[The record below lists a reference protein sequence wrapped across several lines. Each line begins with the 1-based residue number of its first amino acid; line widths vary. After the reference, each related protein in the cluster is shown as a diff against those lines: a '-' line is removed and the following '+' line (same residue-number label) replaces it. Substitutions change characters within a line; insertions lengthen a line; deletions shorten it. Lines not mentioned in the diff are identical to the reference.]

1 MLFVTHVPSCVTNNI
16 LIITEESG
24 SSISPVSYLN
34 GYLHETG
41 KKADEFVIDE
51 HTDLKELFALACSY
65 EIIGLCSWGH
75 DREEIRDLL
84 FNLRKNGKTTVIGGP
99 GIIEEQKHFTHTVSG
114 AGEYF
119 LLDLLNGK
127 KLPPFYRET
136 KEPPYKFKLT
146 DFLRQKLPLM
156 DKNISVSVRTFDGCY
171 WGKCYFCTYNQN
183 YPNSLTGLDE
193 KKASIIS
200 TTLDEIVK
208 NIKEVKK
215 HAEITFYMSHASI
228 NSKNLE
234 CLIEALKKSGKNFKW
249 VTFIRPEEW
258 VIKYL
263 KDIHKLNG
271 ILDIGYEF
279 ICSRDLINKGC
290 FVEDEIRLSLEAFKE
305 QVPVKGNFLYCIP
318 GTEEKDLIECAVN
331 TGRIRH
337 CFSSFVLGQLFIEK
351 ETEFYRKK
359 EDFNIICHDDIINYG
374 RDACENYMTHFE
386 NYSGFR
392 TVKDYD
398 LFIENNK
405 KFAMAVAEIMETE
418 VYSWEDPIDMEVNL
432 PPADKEKICTILNK
446 YFDDKDFI
454 KKSIDY
460 TWRISSGKSKN
471 SE

>member
-1 MLFVTHVPSCVTNNI
+1 MLSVTSEPSRITDNI
-16 LIITEESG
+16 LILTEESG
-24 SSISPVSYLN
+24 NSISPVSYLN
-34 GYLHETG
+34 GYLHKTG

-51 HTDLKELFALACSY
+51 NTELKELFALACSY

-75 DREEIRDLL
+75 DREEILDLL
-84 FNLRKNGKTTVIGGP
+84 FNLRKNGKITVIGGP
-99 GIIEEQKHFTHTVSG
+99 GVTEEHKYFTHTVSG

-127 KLPPFYRET
+127 KLPSFYRET

-171 WGKCYFCTYNQN
+171 WGKCYFCTYNHN
-183 YPNSLTGLDE
+183 YPNRLTVIDE
-193 KKASIIS
+193 KKASII
-200 TTLDEIVK
+200 TDTMDKIVK
-208 NIKEVKK
+208 DIKELK
-215 HAEITFYMSHASI
+215 HNAEITFYMSHASI
-228 NSKNLE
+228 NRKNLE
-234 CLIEALKKSGKNFKW
+234 SLIEALKKSGKNFKW
-249 VTFIRPEEW
+249 VTFIRPEAW

-263 KDIHKLNG
+263 KDIHELNG

-290 FVEDEIRLSLEAFKE
+290 FAEDEIRLSLEAFEE

-351 ETEFYRKK
+351 GTEFYRKK
-359 EDFNIICHDDIINYG
+359 EDFHIICHDDIINYG

-386 NYSGFR
+386 DYSGFR
-392 TVKDYD
+392 TIKDYD

-454 KKSIDY
+454 KKSIDNS
-460 TWRISSGKSKN
+460 WRISS
-471 SE
+471 E